1 VTSGSGTSSAGFP
14 PEELRPFLEAL
25 FAAAGA
31 SNENAH
37 AVVDHLIDASLV
49 GLHSHGIIRVPEY
62 LDAIDAGIVDPRGVP
77 SLVDDGAVI
86 VFDAQHCFGQVAG
99 AHAVDAAATRVARN
113 GAAVVAVR
121 GAGHLG
127 RIGAYV
133 EALAR
138 RGYVALGFCST
149 PTRFHNVAWFGAKE
163 GRLGTNPI
171 AYAFP
176 TRDEPVVADFSTSAI
191 PEGRVRYLRNLGQPT
206 PDGVLHDADGAPST
220 DPNVLYEGGG
230 TIQPLGGELLGHK
243 GSALGLL
250 SEMMATLLGGEE
262 PGSPERFNNLTLLAF
277 APPAQ
282 FDDRASNLAR
292 YIHSAAPID
301 PARPPLL
308 PGEPEAR
315 TRASSDRV
323 TVDPT
328 TWEAILQ
335 HADRHALSHV
345 FGRARS

>member
-1 VTSGSGTSSAGFP
+1 MTSDSGTSSPSFP
-14 PEELRPFLEAL
+14 PEELRTFLEAL
-25 FAAAGA
+25 FVAAGA
-31 SNENAH
+31 SAANAR

-62 LDAIDAGIVDPRGVP
+62 LDAIDAGIVDPRCVP
-77 SLVDDGAVI
+77 NLVDDGAVI

-99 AHAVDAAATRVARN
+99 AHAVDAAATRVAQH

-206 PDGVLHDADGAPST
+206 PDGVLHDADGTPTT

-262 PGSPERFNNLTLLAF
+262 ADSPGRFNNLTLLAF
-277 APPAQ
+277 APPAA
-282 FDDRASNLAR
+282 FDERASNLAR

-301 PARPPLL
+301 PARPPML

-315 TRASSDRV
+315 TRATTERV
-323 TVDPT
+323 TVDPK
-328 TWEAILQ
+328 TWDAIVQ
-335 HADRHALSHV
+335 HASRRNVSLA
-345 FGRARS
+345 AQP

>member
-1 VTSGSGTSSAGFP
+1 VTSGSGSSNPTFP
-14 PEELRPFLEAL
+14 PEELRSFLEAL
-25 FAAAGA
+25 FEAAGA
-31 SNENAH
+31 SPANAR

-62 LDAIDAGIVDPRGVP
+62 LDAIDAGIVDPRGIPTV
-77 SLVDDGAVI
+77 VDEGAVI
-86 VFDAQHCFGQVAG
+86 VLDAQHCFGQVAG
-99 AHAVDAAATRVARN
+99 AHAVDAAATRVAHS

-138 RGYVALGFCST
+138 RGHVALGFCST
-149 PTRFHNVAWFGAKE
+149 PTRFHNVAWFGAKD

-176 TRDEPVVADFSTSAI
+176 TRAEPVVADFSTSAI
-191 PEGRVRYLRNLGQPT
+191 PEGRVRYLRNLGQPA
-206 PDGVLHDADGAPST
+206 PDGVLHDAAGAPTT
-220 DPNVLYEGGG
+220 DPNVLYDGRGG

-262 PGSPERFNNLTLLAF
+262 ADSPERFNNLTLLAF

-282 FDDRASNLAR
+282 FDERASNLGR

-301 PARPPLL
+301 AARPPML
-308 PGEPEAR
+308 PGEPESR
-315 TRASSDRV
+315 TRATSQAV
-323 TVDPT
+323 TVDPA
-328 TWEAILQ
+328 TWDAIVQ
-335 HADRHALSHV
+335 HATRCGLDYP
-345 FGRARS
+345 